1 MLYCAMHSVHGDGG
15 YVMSWW
21 YGTVW
26 SGMLCCG
33 MVMVMARFTIVARA
47 FRHCSIATFYIVPTV
62 WLPSF
67 WATAFIVWTTQ
78 RRIRN
83 RWDRSW
89 WPFWWHGDTHFGST
103 WWTWWHGETLFGDG
117 MLGLFAIFLFNRE
130 VTGQVVYQFVWHLS
144 TFIEL
149 TSLNWQS
156 LKIEISNE
164 ADHRWQNIWT
174 L

>member
-1 MLYCAMHSVHGDGG
+1 MLW
-15 YVMSWW
+15 YVEA
-21 YGTVW
+21 W
-26 SGMLCCG
+26 ST
-33 MVMVMARFTIVARA
+33 MVACA

-67 WATAFIVWTTQ
+67 WATACFVWTTQ

-89 WPFWWHGDTHFGST
+89 WPFWWHGSTHFGLT

-117 MLGLFAIFLFNRE
+117 MVGLFAIFLFNRE

-144 TFIEL
+144 TFVDKLDSHWKLKYQTKQTTGGKTYEHYKTWAVDKTL
-149 TSLNWQS
+149 KTNTDLNWGVS
-156 LKIEISNE
+156 HKLLLW
-164 ADHRWQNIWT
+164 R
-174 L
+174 

>member
-1 MLYCAMHSVHGDGG
+1 MLW
-15 YVMSWW
+15 YVEA
-21 YGTVW
+21 W
-26 SGMLCCG
+26 ST
-33 MVMVMARFTIVARA
+33 MVACA

-67 WATAFIVWTTQ
+67 WATACIVWTTQ

-89 WPFWWHGDTHFGST
+89 WPFWGHGDTHFGSTWWTWWHGDTHFGST

-117 MLGLFAIFLFNRE
+117 MVGLFAIFLFHRE
-130 VTGQVVYQFVWHLS
+130 VTGQVVYQLVWHLS
-144 TFIEL
+144 TFIDKLEL
-149 TSLNWQS
+149 TVNENW
-156 LKIEISNE
+156 
-164 ADHRWQNIWT
+164 NIKRQTTGGKTGT